1 MPVSKELLL
10 LPLLSIDIDVA
21 GAASIGSRNK
31 AEQSGANSYCSA
43 HTLMQ
48 R

>member
-21 GAASIGSRNK
+21 GSASIGSRNK
-31 AEQSGANSYCSA
+31 AEQNEANGYCSA
-43 HTLMQ
+43 HTLIQ

>member
-1 MPVSKELLL
+1 MIWKTNAGVTELLL

-31 AEQSGANSYCSA
+31 AEQSG
-43 HTLMQ
+43 